1 MDFRDLNGVI
11 TPTRIEER
19 LGLNRHVTISDDSLY
34 KRMIAI
40 LGWGFS
46 SVDREELGY
55 IEERQIK
62 FLVKWIEF

>member
-19 LGLNRHVTISDDSLY
+19 LGLNRHVAINDDSLY
-34 KRMIAI
+34 KRTIAI

-46 SVDREELGY
+46 SVDREELG
-55 IEERQIK
+55 
-62 FLVKWIEF
+62 